1 LNPKN
6 KQKISNHHKHALN
19 SNSKIVASIKP
30 TKTSNFNSKPTLQIL
45 GTQTMLRNQKHTL
58 TK

>member
-6 KQKISNHHKHALN
+6 EQKISNHHKHALN
-19 SNSKIVASIKP
+19 SNSKIIASMKP
-30 TKTSNFNSKPTLQIL
+30 TKTSNFNSKLTLQTL